1 MFTGLQRI
9 LGPSHKPP
17 GRCANLAPGARG
29 ALCTAQCLPRGKA
42 DQSPLNCVG
51 RILAGLRSGKPPKAN
66 QTNERSLQRPT
77 SGRNPA
83 HTDLYGLGRPKPP
96 KWPCEPTL
104 YYRVVVA
111 RPRASGPSWIGG
123 VFEFLRSGADFHI
136 FRPRAPLG
144 TGPPETL
151 CMVCAAKELRCLA
164 GITLVRLRLLS
175 SRRLTSEV
183 P

>member
-1 MFTGLQRI
+1 MKCLQGFKGSWGQVKLKQKPCDPKSPCRKCY
-9 LGPSHKPP
+9 KPP

-111 RPRASGPSWIGG
+111 QVSAKSKWS
-123 VFEFLRSGADFHI
+123 FLDWGS
-136 FRPRAPLG
+136 L
-144 TGPPETL
+144 
-151 CMVCAAKELRCLA
+151 
-164 GITLVRLRLLS
+164 
-175 SRRLTSEV
+175 
-183 P
+183 